1 MVGNGSGAAEP
12 GEGNQSTTGAR
23 EDRPVR
29 DATNARVRPYRETD
43 RDWLIAMYEA
53 YDESQRTLGTPP
65 ESHEE
70 IVAWLDGLV
79 GAGTNWVA
87 IADSTGVG
95 HAVVVP
101 ISEARGELSVYV
113 HPDHFDRGI
122 GTRLCSH
129 AIEAA
134 AGEYETLWL
143 VVERSN
149 SRAVSVFKKVGFE
162 VADYHRSDIEMVYE
176 DT

>member
-1 MVGNGSGAAEP
+1 MARNGSREVDS
-12 GEGNQSTTGAR
+12 GEVDQSTTRG
-23 EDRPVR
+23 DPPVR
-29 DATNARVRPYRETD
+29 DATNARIRPYRETD

-53 YDESQRTLGTPP
+53 YDESHRTLGTPP
-65 ESHEE
+65 GSHEE
-70 IVAWLDGLV
+70 IVEWLDGLV
-79 GAGTNWVA
+79 AAGTNWVA
-87 IADSTGVG
+87 IVDSTGVG

-101 ISEARGELSVYV
+101 ISETRGELSVYV
-113 HPDHFDRGI
+113 HPNHFDRGI
-122 GTRLCSH
+122 GTELCSH

-176 DT
+176 DV